1 MNQEKAIEFIYDK
14 TTRKTKRLENNV
26 FILYA
31 PEKIRLHPGE
41 LKDVNMKLKLKF
53 SKNIVG
59 TCVLLQ
65 TFSNHGLQLL
75 NSNSIAQSENNKI
88 MQNYLTQNL
97 DDRNL
102 PPWFLSFELFNK
114 NFNKIFQIRK
124 GQEIGYF
131 IILNDAGKEIR
142 HSFKKEH

>member
-1 MNQEKAIEFIYDK
+1 MEEKIEFIYDK
-14 TTRKTKRLENNV
+14 TVRRLKRLENNV

-31 PEKIRLHPGE
+31 PERIRLHPGE
-41 LKDVNMKLKLKF
+41 IKEVKLKLKLKF

-75 NSNSIAQSENNKI
+75 NSNSISQSENNKI

-114 NFNKIFQIRK
+114 NLNKIFQIRK

-131 IILNDAGKEIR
+131 MIVNDAGKEIR
-142 HSFKKEH
+142 HSFKKKH

>member
-1 MNQEKAIEFIYDK
+1 
-14 TTRKTKRLENNV
+14 
-26 FILYA
+26 
-31 PEKIRLHPGE
+31 
-41 LKDVNMKLKLKF
+41 MKLKLKF

-65 TFSNHGLQLL
+65 TFSNDGLQLL
-75 NSNSIAQSENNKI
+75 NSNSIVQSENNKI
-88 MQNYLTQNL
+88 RQNYLTQNL
-97 DDRNL
+97 DDCNL

-114 NFNKIFQIRK
+114 KLNKIFQIRK

-131 IILNDAGKEIR
+131 MIVDDAEKETR

>member
-1 MNQEKAIEFIYDK
+1 MEEKIEFIYDK
-14 TTRKTKRLENNV
+14 TVRRLKRLENNV

-31 PEKIRLHPGE
+31 PERIRLQPDKIKE
-41 LKDVNMKLKLKF
+41 VKMKLKLKF

-65 TFSNHGLQLL
+65 TFSNHGLQFL
-75 NSNSIAQSENNKI
+75 NSNNVARSENNKI

-97 DDRNL
+97 DDCNL
-102 PPWFLSFELFNK
+102 PPWFLSFQLFNK
-114 NFNKIFQIRK
+114 NLNKIFQIRK
-124 GQEIGYF
+124 RQEIGYF
-131 IILNDAGKEIR
+131 TVVNDAGKEIR

>member
-1 MNQEKAIEFIYDK
+1 MEEKIEIIYDK
-14 TTRKTKRLENNV
+14 TVQRPKRLENNV

-31 PEKIRLHPGE
+31 PERIRLQPGE
-41 LKDVNMKLKLKF
+41 TKEVKMKLKLKF

-65 TFSNHGLQLL
+65 TFSNHRLQLL
-75 NSNSIAQSENNKI
+75 NSNNIAQSENNKI
-88 MQNYLTQNL
+88 MQNYLTQNF
-97 DDRNL
+97 DNCNV

-114 NFNKIFQIRK
+114 NLNKILQIRK

-131 IILNDAGKEIR
+131 TVVNDAGKEIR
-142 HSFKKEH
+142 HSFKKER

>member
-1 MNQEKAIEFIYDK
+1 MEEKIEFIYDK
-14 TTRKTKRLENNV
+14 TVWRPKRLENNV

-31 PEKIRLHPGE
+31 PERIRLQPGE
-41 LKDVNMKLKLKF
+41 IKEVKMKLKLKF

-114 NFNKIFQIRK
+114 NLNKIFQIRK

-131 IILNDAGKEIR
+131 TVVNDAGKEIR

>member
-1 MNQEKAIEFIYDK
+1 MQEKIEFIYDK
-14 TTRKTKRLENNV
+14 TVQRPKRLENNV

-31 PEKIRLHPGE
+31 PERIRLQPGE
-41 LKDVNMKLKLKF
+41 IKEVKMKLKLKF
-53 SKNIVG
+53 SKTIVG

-114 NFNKIFQIRK
+114 NLNKIFQIRK
-124 GQEIGYF
+124 EQEIGYF
-131 IILNDAGKEIR
+131 MIVNDAGKEIR

>member
-1 MNQEKAIEFIYDK
+1 MEEKIEFIYDK
-14 TTRKTKRLENNV
+14 TVRRPKRLENNV

-31 PEKIRLHPGE
+31 PERIRLQPGE
-41 LKDVNMKLKLKF
+41 IKEVKMKLKLKF

-65 TFSNHGLQLL
+65 TFSNDGLQLL
-75 NSNSIAQSENNKI
+75 NSNSIVQSENNKI

-97 DDRNL
+97 DDCNL

-114 NFNKIFQIRK
+114 KLNKIFQIRN

-131 IILNDAGKEIR
+131 MIVNDAEKETR

>member
-1 MNQEKAIEFIYDK
+1 MEEKIEFIYDK
-14 TTRKTKRLENNV
+14 TVRRPKRFENNV

-31 PEKIRLHPGE
+31 PERIQLQPGE
-41 LKDVNMKLKLKF
+41 IKEVKMKIKLKF

-102 PPWFLSFELFNK
+102 SPWFLSFELFNK
-114 NFNKIFQIRK
+114 NLNKIFQIRK

-131 IILNDAGKEIR
+131 MIVNDAGKEIR

>member
-1 MNQEKAIEFIYDK
+1 MEEKNEFIYDK
-14 TTRKTKRLENNV
+14 RVRRPKRLENV

-31 PEKIRLHPGE
+31 PERIRLQPGE
-41 LKDVNMKLKLKF
+41 IKEVKMKLKLKF

-65 TFSNHGLQLL
+65 TFSNHELQLL
-75 NSNSIAQSENNKI
+75 NLNSIAQSENNKI

-114 NFNKIFQIRK
+114 NLNKIFQIRK
-124 GQEIGYF
+124 RQEIGYF
-131 IILNDAGKEIR
+131 MIVNNAGKEIR
-142 HSFKKEH
+142 HSFEKEH

>member
-1 MNQEKAIEFIYDK
+1 MEEKIEFIYDK
-14 TTRKTKRLENNV
+14 TVRRPKRLENNV

-31 PEKIRLHPGE
+31 PERIRLQPGE
-41 LKDVNMKLKLKF
+41 IKEVKMKLKLKF

-114 NFNKIFQIRK
+114 NLNKIFQIRK

-131 IILNDAGKEIR
+131 MIVNDAGKEIR

>member
-1 MNQEKAIEFIYDK
+1 MEEKIEFIYDK
-14 TTRKTKRLENNV
+14 TVQKPKRLENIV

-31 PEKIRLHPGE
+31 PERIRLQPGE
-41 LKDVNMKLKLKF
+41 IKEVKLKLKLKF

-65 TFSNHGLQLL
+65 TFSNHGLQSL

-97 DDRNL
+97 DDCNL
-102 PPWFLSFELFNK
+102 PPWFLSFKLFNK
-114 NFNKIFQIRK
+114 NLNKIFQIRK
-124 GQEIGYF
+124 GQVIGYF
-131 IILNDAGKEIR
+131 MIVNDAGKKIR